1 MFTVC
6 LSVCL
11 SFSLSL
17 LFIWAVCAC
26 SDNVQ
31 SVTLDVTS
39 LFILM
44 QCLSPSI
51 SLKPRR
57 SKGRNYCV
65 ADPLLPWSIAA
76 RLCEPEVCCLSCI
89 YTSSVVCLLYR
100 GLLSALLLHLFC
112 CLPSLQRF
120 AVCLDFT
127 PFLLS
132 AFLPEV
138 CCLPSFTPLVLSAFF
153 TEVCCLP
160 CFDTSSVFCLLDR
173 VLLSALPLHLFCCLP
188 SLQKCVFCLPVRTPT
203 TSVVCLLYWNILH
216 FKTRQGHGIISRTRK
231 RGNIFFF
238 FFC

>member
-1 MFTVC
+1 
-6 LSVCL
+6 
-11 SFSLSL
+11 
-17 LFIWAVCAC
+17 
-26 SDNVQ
+26 
-31 SVTLDVTS
+31 
-39 LFILM
+39 M

-76 RLCEPEVCCLSCI
+76 RLCEPEVCCLSCL

-100 GLLSALLLHLFC
+100 GLLSALPLHLFC

-138 CCLPSFTPLVLSAFF
+138 CCLPCLYTSCVVCLLYRGLLSALLLQFFCLPSCQRFVVCLPLHLLCCLPSLQRFVVCLAFTILLSAFLP
-153 TEVCCLP
+153 EVCCLP
-160 CFDTSSVFCLLDR
+160 CLYTSC
-173 VLLSALPLHLFCCLP
+173 
-188 SLQKCVFCLPVRTPT
+188 
-203 TSVVCLLYWNILH
+203 VVCLLYRSVL
-216 FKTRQGHGIISRTRK
+216 SAML
-231 RGNIFFF
+231 
-238 FFC
+238 

>member
-1 MFTVC
+1 MYSVCCQFSCTCINIPSRPWLAKNRLRVCCLILPKIKFIESSVYLPHPHYHHQYFINVHC

-100 GLLSALLLHLFC
+100 GLLSALPLHLFC

-138 CCLPSFTPLVLSAFF
+138 CCLP
-153 TEVCCLP
+153 CLY
-160 CFDTSSVFCLLDR
+160 TSC
-173 VLLSALPLHLFCCLP
+173 
-188 SLQKCVFCLPVRTPT
+188 
-203 TSVVCLLYWNILH
+203 VVCLLYRSVLSAMLWHL
-216 FKTRQGHGIISRTRK
+216 
-231 RGNIFFF
+231 
-238 FFC
+238 FCFLPSW

>member
-11 SFSLSL
+11 SVS
-17 LFIWAVCAC
+17 FILAVCAC

-31 SVTLDVTS
+31 SITLDVTS

-51 SLKPRR
+51 SLEPRR

-76 RLCEPEVCCLSCI
+76 RLREPEVCCLSCI

-100 GLLSALLLHLFC
+100 GLLSALPLHLFC

-120 AVCLDFT
+120 VVCLDFT
-127 PFLLS
+127 PFPLS
-132 AFLPEV
+132 AFLTEA
-138 CCLPSFTPLVLSAFF
+138 CCLPCLYTSSVVFLLYRSVLSALLLERLQLLLSAFF
-153 TEVCCLP
+153 TETYCISKQDK
-160 CFDTSSVFCLLDR
+160 DTAS
-173 VLLSALPLHLFCCLP
+173 
-188 SLQKCVFCLPVRTPT
+188 
-203 TSVVCLLYWNILH
+203 
-216 FKTRQGHGIISRTRK
+216 
-231 RGNIFFF
+231 
-238 FFC
+238 